1 MTERQ
6 TDRQDVK
13 ITKYVYVDFPVPIVF
28 SGRHVLMTA
37 CTSVCTDRHAQAA
50 YSKDKGFVAIFLLK
64 YKF

>member
-13 ITKYVYVDFPVPIVF
+13 ITKYVYANFPVPIVF

-37 CTSVCTDRHAQAA
+37 CTSVCTDRHA
-50 YSKDKGFVAIFLLK
+50 
-64 YKF
+64 